1 MIGLIRISTVLI
13 FFLNALPYQLHGQ
26 DAGPRDTGF
35 KITLSRRAEFPPGF
49 DAELVTTSYYPCEGY
64 RMRPTVSWD
73 KDTISIDIGGFVRP
87 SPCFKTMSQATGTA
101 YLRDIGD
108 GRYLLRI
115 RYRGDENLY
124 RLRVAHGA
132 IRFEPV
138 IATFTELI
146 SK

>member
-1 MIGLIRISTVLI
+1 MTGLLRLSIVLI
-13 FFLNALPYQLHGQ
+13 FFLNILPYRTQGQ
-26 DAGPRDTGF
+26 DATPRDTGF

-49 DAELVTTSYYPCEGY
+49 DAEIVTTSYYPCEGY
-64 RMRPTVSWD
+64 RMRPTVSWNR
-73 KDTISIDIGGFVRP
+73 DTISIDIGGFVRP

-108 GRYLLRI
+108 GRYFLRI

-124 RLRVAHGA
+124 RLGVADGEIA
-132 IRFEPV
+132 FEPIV
-138 IATFTELI
+138 ATFTELI